1 MPKSYKGGWEKDN
14 FIKYITEHATNEL
27 KVCDVGAVIQ
37 SEAFWKNIL
46 IKRKKNIC

>member
-27 KVCDVGAVIQ
+27 KVCD
-37 SEAFWKNIL
+37 
-46 IKRKKNIC
+46 RKGKSKKLEL